1 MFSGKAGP
9 AVNVSLID
17 LGNRFRMIVN
27 TVDTQAPPQ
36 SLPKLPV
43 AHALWT
49 PQPNLETAAAAWIH
63 AGGAHHTVYSQAVSV
78 EMLADYAEMAGIEMV
93 LIDNQTSLYPFKSAL
108 KTNSVYYR
116 LSSGI

>member
-1 MFSGKAGP
+1 M
-9 AVNVSLID
+9 
-17 LGNRFRMIVN
+17 
-27 TVDTQAPPQ
+27 
-36 SLPKLPV
+36 

-78 EMLADYAEMAGIEMV
+78 DMLADYAEMAGIEMV
-93 LIDNQTSLYPFKSAL
+93 LIDNQTSLSPFKSAL